1 VTKPSIYLDYNA
13 TAPIRPEA
21 RDAVLRAFETAG
33 NPSSVHASGRAA
45 RDLVETARAQVAA
58 LVGVVAGSVTFVS
71 GGTEANAL
79 AIGSAAFAGFNR
91 VIVSEGEHDAVLET
105 AAASGLQVLKMPLD
119 ADGVARLDWLE
130 EALSDEGRALVC
142 LMLANN
148 ETGVIQK
155 VAEASALVRAA
166 DGWLH
171 VDAVQAAGKIAIDF
185 SALGADTL
193 ALSAHKLGGPQGVGA
208 LVAGTRAT
216 IVRQQH
222 GGGQERGRRAGTENV
237 AGIAGFGAAAE
248 AASRDLPAMANQG
261 TWRDALAERVKAAPT
276 NADYGLEI
284 NKTNQFVVN
293 ERLETSAPDVWALGD
308 CAAAPWIGTEG
319 KEGRIIPAR
328 AQAAHQ
334 QASYLAKALIAR
346 TGQRR
351 AEAPFVYR
359 DFGSLLSLGE
369 NKGVGALMG
378 GLGGPNFFVEGLI
391 AKWAYISLHLDH
403 HRAIMG
409 TPKTIVLALARLLQQ
424 RVAGRLKLH

>member
-1 VTKPSIYLDYNA
+1 MSKPSIYLDYNA
-13 TAPIRPEA
+13 TAPVRPEA

-45 RDLVETARAQVAA
+45 RDIVETARAQVAA

-148 ETGVIQK
+148 ETGVVQP
-155 VAEASALVRAA
+155 VAQAAALVRAA

-171 VDAVQAAGKIAIDF
+171 VDAVQAAGKVAIDF
-185 SALGADTL
+185 TALGADTM

-237 AGIAGFGAAAE
+237 AGIAGFGAAAQ
-248 AASRDLPAMANQG
+248 AAAGDLPAVANQG
-261 TWRDALAERVKAAPT
+261 TWRDALAERVKAAGAVVLGEGAARLPQT
-276 NADYGLEI
+276 LCLAAEGFASQIQVMSLDLAGVMVSAGSACSSGKVKASRVVEAMGRADL
-284 NKTNQFVVN
+284 
-293 ERLETSAPDVWALGD
+293 
-308 CAAAPWIGTEG
+308 
-319 KEGRIIPAR
+319 
-328 AQAAHQ
+328 
-334 QASYLAKALIAR
+334 
-346 TGQRR
+346 
-351 AEAPFVYR
+351 APFALRVSGGWASTEQDWISCGDAWLAAYSR
-359 DFGSLLSLGE
+359 I
-369 NKGVGALMG
+369 GARRR
-378 GLGGPNFFVEGLI
+378 E
-391 AKWAYISLHLDH
+391 
-403 HRAIMG
+403 
-409 TPKTIVLALARLLQQ
+409 
-424 RVAGRLKLH
+424 VA

>member
-1 VTKPSIYLDYNA
+1 VSKPSIYLDYNA
-13 TAPIRPEA
+13 TAPVRPEA
-21 RDAVLRAFETAG
+21 RDAVLRAFEAAG

-45 RDLVETARAQVAA
+45 RDIVETARAQVAA

-91 VIVSEGEHDAVLET
+91 IIVSEGEHDAVLET

-148 ETGVIQK
+148 ETGVVQP
-155 VAEASALVRAA
+155 VAQAAALVRAA

-171 VDAVQAAGKIAIDF
+171 VDAVQAAGKVAIDF
-185 SALGADTL
+185 TALGADTM

-237 AGIAGFGAAAE
+237 AGIAGFGAAAQA
-248 AASRDLPAMANQG
+248 AASDLPAMANQG
-261 TWRDALAERVKAAPT
+261 TWRDALAERVKAAGAVVLGEGAARLPQT
-276 NADYGLEI
+276 LCLAAEGFASQIQVMSLDLAGVMVSAGSACSSG
-284 NKTNQFVVN
+284 KVKASRVVN
-293 ERLETSAPDVWALGD
+293 AM
-308 CAAAPWIGTEG
+308 
-319 KEGRIIPAR
+319 GRAD
-328 AQAAHQ
+328 
-334 QASYLAKALIAR
+334 L
-346 TGQRR
+346 
-351 AEAPFVYR
+351 APFALRVSGGWASTEQDWISCGDAWLAAYSR
-359 DFGSLLSLGE
+359 I
-369 NKGVGALMG
+369 GARRR
-378 GLGGPNFFVEGLI
+378 E
-391 AKWAYISLHLDH
+391 
-403 HRAIMG
+403 
-409 TPKTIVLALARLLQQ
+409 
-424 RVAGRLKLH
+424 VA

>member
-1 VTKPSIYLDYNA
+1 VSKPSIYLDYNA

-45 RDLVETARAQVAA
+45 RDIVETARAQVAA

-91 VIVSEGEHDAVLET
+91 IIVSEGEHDAVLET

-148 ETGVIQK
+148 ETGVIQP

-185 SALGADTL
+185 SALGADTM

-248 AASRDLPAMANQG
+248 AAARDLPAMANQG
-261 TWRDALAERVKAAPT
+261 TWRDALAERVKAAG
-276 NADYGLEI
+276 A
-284 NKTNQFVVN
+284 VVLG
-293 ERLETSAPDVWALGD
+293 EGAQRLPQTLCLAAEGFASQIQVMSLDLAGVMVSAGSA
-308 CAAAPWIGTEG
+308 CSSG
-319 KEGRIIPAR
+319 KVKASRVVEAMGRTD
-328 AQAAHQ
+328 
-334 QASYLAKALIAR
+334 L
-346 TGQRR
+346 
-351 AEAPFVYR
+351 APFALRVSGGWASSEQDWISCGDAWLAAYSR
-359 DFGSLLSLGE
+359 I
-369 NKGVGALMG
+369 GARRR
-378 GLGGPNFFVEGLI
+378 E
-391 AKWAYISLHLDH
+391 
-403 HRAIMG
+403 
-409 TPKTIVLALARLLQQ
+409 
-424 RVAGRLKLH
+424 VA

>member
-1 VTKPSIYLDYNA
+1 VSKPSIYLDYNA

-45 RDLVETARAQVAA
+45 RDLVETARKQVAD
-58 LVGVVAGSVTFVS
+58 LVGVVPGSVTFVS

-91 VIVSEGEHDAVLET
+91 IIVSEGEHDAVLET

-148 ETGVIQK
+148 ETGVIQP
-155 VAEASALVRAA
+155 VAQAAALVREA

-185 SALGADTL
+185 TALGADTM

-237 AGIAGFGAAAE
+237 AGIVGFGAAAD
-248 AASRDLPAMANQG
+248 AAMRDLPSMANQG
-261 TWRDALAERVKAAPT
+261 TWRDALAERVKAAGAVVLGEGAQGRFGRLPQT
-276 NADYGLEI
+276 LCLAAEGFASQIQVMNLDLAGVMVSAGSACSSGKVKASRVVDAMGRADL
-284 NKTNQFVVN
+284 
-293 ERLETSAPDVWALGD
+293 
-308 CAAAPWIGTEG
+308 
-319 KEGRIIPAR
+319 
-328 AQAAHQ
+328 
-334 QASYLAKALIAR
+334 
-346 TGQRR
+346 
-351 AEAPFVYR
+351 APFALRVSGGWASTEQDWISCGDAWLAAYSR
-359 DFGSLLSLGE
+359 I
-369 NKGVGALMG
+369 GARRR
-378 GLGGPNFFVEGLI
+378 E
-391 AKWAYISLHLDH
+391 
-403 HRAIMG
+403 
-409 TPKTIVLALARLLQQ
+409 
-424 RVAGRLKLH
+424 VA

>member
-1 VTKPSIYLDYNA
+1 MTKPSIYLDYNA

-45 RDLVETARAQVAA
+45 RDIVETARKQVGE
-58 LVGVVAGSVTFVS
+58 LVGVVPGSVTFVS

-105 AAASGLQVLKMPLD
+105 AAASGLQVQKMPLD

-148 ETGVIQK
+148 ETGVIQPI
-155 VAEASALVRAA
+155 AETSALVRAA

-185 SALGADTL
+185 TALGADTM

-248 AASRDLPAMANQG
+248 AAARDLPSMANQG
-261 TWRDALAERVKAAPT
+261 TWRDALAERVKAVGAVVLGEGAQGRFGRLPQT
-276 NADYGLEI
+276 LCLAAEGFASQIQVMNLDLAGVMVSAGSACSSGKVKASRVVDAMGRADL
-284 NKTNQFVVN
+284 
-293 ERLETSAPDVWALGD
+293 
-308 CAAAPWIGTEG
+308 
-319 KEGRIIPAR
+319 
-328 AQAAHQ
+328 
-334 QASYLAKALIAR
+334 
-346 TGQRR
+346 
-351 AEAPFVYR
+351 APFALRVSGGWATTEQDWISCGDAWLAAYSR
-359 DFGSLLSLGE
+359 I
-369 NKGVGALMG
+369 GARRR
-378 GLGGPNFFVEGLI
+378 E
-391 AKWAYISLHLDH
+391 
-403 HRAIMG
+403 
-409 TPKTIVLALARLLQQ
+409 
-424 RVAGRLKLH
+424 VA